1 MTSFTI
7 DYDTYKVTT
16 SLNAE
21 TIFISMM
28 NINTY
33 AIYEKEIT
41 IMDFNN
47 DKFTLTNL
55 YNIFQ
60 KGFNIDKNIKIIIE
74 LHNKILKIN
83 FKILSDLM
91 NFEHSFQLQEK
102 YDDNIHMKE
111 LKKELNELKSQV
123 KNIINKN
130 TKTNSIIPIINLQI
144 NEDEVETKY
153 KRFLDWFLTLIEKN
167 PTIDKLNMP
176 NNLPNS
182 SSGIING
189 IPFVDLNFTVT
200 SIFIGINSN
209 QNSPISY
216 IIPEKSLYYYLKR
229 RNISMWCENNVVRWM
244 YI

>member
-111 LKKELNELKSQV
+111 LKKELNELKPQV

-153 KRFLDWFLTLIEKN
+153 KWFLDWFLTLIEKN

-176 NNLPNS
+176 NNFPNS
-182 SSGIING
+182 PTGIING
-189 IPFVDLNFTVT
+189 RPIADLNPTT
-200 SIFIGINSN
+200 LYIGWNAN
-209 QNSPISY
+209 QGISISY
-216 IIPEKSLYYYLKR
+216 NIPEKSLYYYLKR

-244 YI
+244 YT